1 MKYIITSTQRKGYL
15 SGFYSNG
22 GFSIGDVFAFSNKS
36 YIFFSSEKEA
46 QDYLLSIKPEC
57 MKQAERWGK
66 WLDKALNFT
75 KSLDYKPL
83 EV

>member
-22 GFSIGDVFAFSNKS
+22 GFSIGDVFAFSTKR
-36 YIFFSSEKEA
+36 YMFFSTEQEA

-57 MKQAERWGK
+57 MKQAGRWGE
-66 WLDKALNFT
+66 WLDKALQFA
-75 KSLDYKPL
+75 KSLYYKPL